1 MKTEFK
7 KYTIKELLQGFQYNE
22 QEEKGL
28 YGLNGNL
35 IIQPEYQRNYIY
47 GDDNRDVAVIDSLMK
62 NYPLGLMYF
71 NRNNDSKLEVLDG
84 QQRITSIGR
93 FVTGKLSYNKKTY
106 SGLNQEQKKQIDNYE
121 IIVYLCEGSESEI
134 KEWFKTIN
142 IQGVPLNN
150 QELLNSVYSGPF
162 ISMARE
168 KFSNSREPELQ
179 KWQTYIKG
187 NPKRQEILQT
197 ALKWISHDE
206 IEEYMSKH
214 RNDKTID
221 DLSTRFTSIID
232 WITSTFLNIYDC
244 MKQVNWGALY
254 DKFHNKPYDL
264 TKLNQRIDDLML
276 DPDITRQSGIYEFVL
291 DNEVNPKLLNI
302 RKFTKTDINTCYRKQ
317 TKEAKAQGISNCPQC
332 VKDVEYNHETTIW
345 KIKEM
350 EGDHI
355 IPWSKGG
362 RTELKNLKMLCKH
375 HNRLK
380 SNY

>member
-232 WITSTFLNIYDC
+232 WMTSTFLNIYDC